1 VAHWLLTPLVGD
13 GTDRNRWRPPV
24 DGDWTAIDLSPPG
37 AAGLMVVRTAGRP
50 GRLARNV
57 LHLSDDLDA
66 RLPARLVRRLEDR
79 LTVTLTERRR
89 LRGVLAELL
98 VVHGRHDGR
107 RWRPCRPGRRGLVEI
122 WCGELVYAAPPIQ
135 AVGYTESFNQADSSV
150 LGPDLTWTEVQN
162 DWQTV
167 SNRATPRTNNSG
179 AAARAEHDLDSDDHY
194 VGAPVRYATS
204 VSGVIG
210 VTARFDSASQ
220 TYYRA
225 ALDSAGRLDIT
236 RTVNGSNTDIASQS
250 RSIAADVDY
259 FIQLEVDGST
269 IRARVDSDVWLST
282 TDTQIAGNLRFGLAG
297 YRTNRDLLVDWLTAR
312 DLGVGQAVE
321 GDVAQPVRPVR
332 IIPVGQAVEADT
344 AQPVGT
350 AKTAVVGQAAEADA
364 ARPVTADRAVTAG
377 QAAEADVAQPVSA
390 GKTATVGQ
398 PSESDQAQQVGTAK
412 AAAVGQ
418 PVETDTARPVV
429 PNRRI
434 AVNQTVEADTAQP
447 VAAAKTVAAGQAVE
461 SDTARPLT
469 PRRTVLIGQA
479 DEADQAQPVT
489 EAGGQTVPVGQA
501 AETDTAQPATP
512 NRIIATGQAA
522 EADTARP
529 VVAGRHIT
537 VSQAVETSLAR
548 ALTALRSRIIG
559 QAAETDTAWS
569 VAATGGTPPP
579 TSVEP
584 GDNAVDRIGVDHR
597 PVGITAAAS
606 DPVDTL
612 ASAAAAIGRATAD
625 DAATRIEGG

>member
-1 VAHWLLTPLVGD
+1 MAHWLLTPLVGD

-37 AAGLMVVRTAGRP
+37 TAGLMVVRTAGRP
-50 GRLARNV
+50 VRLARNV
-57 LHLSDDLDA
+57 LHLGDDLDA
-66 RLPARLVRRLEDR
+66 RLPTRLVRRLEDR

-89 LRGVLAELL
+89 LRGILAELL
-98 VVHGRHDGR
+98 VVHGRHDGH

-122 WCGELVYAAPPIQ
+122 WCGELVYAGPPIR
-135 AVGYTESFNQADSSV
+135 AAGYTESFNQADSTV

-210 VTARFDSASQ
+210 VTARFSPTAQ

-250 RSIAADVDY
+250 RSIAADTDY

-297 YRTNRDLLVDWLTAR
+297 YRTTRDLLVDWLTAR
-312 DLGVGQAVE
+312 DLGIGQAVE
-321 GDVAQPVRPVR
+321 SDVAQPVRPVR
-332 IIPVGQAVEADT
+332 IIPVGQAVATDT

-350 AKTAVVGQAAEADA
+350 AKTAVAGLAVESDTARPVSADRAVRVGQAAESDT
-364 ARPVTADRAVTAG
+364 ARPVT
-377 QAAEADVAQPVSA
+377 A

-398 PSESDQAQQVGTAK
+398 ASESDTAQPVGTAK

-418 PVETDTARPVV
+418 PA
-429 PNRRI
+429 
-434 AVNQTVEADTAQP
+434 EADTAQP
-447 VAAAKTVAAGQAVE
+447 VVPNRRTAVGQTSESDTAQTIGAAKTAAVGQPVE
-461 SDTARPLT
+461 SDTAQPVT
-469 PRRTVLIGQA
+469 ARRTVPVGQA
-479 DEADQAQPVT
+479 AETDAAQPVT
-489 EAGGQTVPVGQA
+489 EAGGQTIPVGQA
-501 AETDTAQPATP
+501 SETDTAQPVTA
-512 NRIIATGQAA
+512 NRAVATGQAA
-522 EADTARP
+522 EADSGRP
-529 VVAGRHIT
+529 VVAGRHIGIG
-537 VSQAVETSLAR
+537 QAGEASLAR

-559 QAAETDTAWS
+559 QAAEADLARPTAAKSSGGWWKNTPATAIHS
-569 VAATGGTPPP
+569 PAGGANSRPAHTHASPPADAA
-579 TSVEP
+579 
-584 GDNAVDRIGVDHR
+584 
-597 PVGITAAAS
+597 PVGWTS
-606 DPVDTL
+606 RP
-612 ASAAAAIGRATAD
+612 ATKP
-625 DAATRIEGG
+625 